1 MLVCV
6 NTVSYL
12 CCAETRDAQ
21 ASPHACCT
29 HMNYPI
35 QQKEKNMKKSLRTIL
50 CLMALSIVIPVCSQG
65 SNNNPWPW
73 NFPQN
78 VKLKLEAGQT
88 VLSPFTYYPSSVEK
102 GEPLRNAVL
111 IFYDTTVKEAGE
123 EKTMLNNFNGEVE
136 MPNALII
143 PIPTKAKAKKGDVV
157 LTWWQSGS
165 GMQRAIVVDDSNPQ
179 EPKVCYLDLRWPDN
193 PDSPTLEEKRKGEQL
208 KPGTFAVLKDGQR
221 QSGAQVAI
229 KKDKEWRTG
238 TLIHVEGDKVL
249 VLGFGSKIEAYDKA
263 DVRII
268 PFKEKIKVG
277 DKVWATWVNEYRPGY
292 EVTAVDNLTGHV
304 FVKKE
309 GSSIIESKSLAEVT
323 KTLE

>member
-1 MLVCV
+1 
-6 NTVSYL
+6 
-12 CCAETRDAQ
+12 
-21 ASPHACCT
+21 
-29 HMNYPI
+29 
-35 QQKEKNMKKSLRTIL
+35 MKKSLRTIL

-309 GSSIIESKSLAEVT
+309 GSSSIESKSLAEVT